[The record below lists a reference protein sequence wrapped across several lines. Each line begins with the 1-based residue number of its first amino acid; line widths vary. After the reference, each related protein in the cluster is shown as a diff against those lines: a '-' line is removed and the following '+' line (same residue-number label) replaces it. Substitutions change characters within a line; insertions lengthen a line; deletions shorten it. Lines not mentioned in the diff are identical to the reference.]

1 MQKDTESACVRND
14 KIIDYVILEYFIIF
28 LRAETLSCPMKD
40 RLLKFFSLQAELL
53 NSWKLKYSVF
63 VSHIFSHLFFL
74 LPENLFP
81 SAPTERSVPLSL

>member
-53 NSWKLKYSVF
+53 NS
-63 VSHIFSHLFFL
+63 
-74 LPENLFP
+74 
-81 SAPTERSVPLSL
+81 